1 MENSQ
6 KTGGAKDL
14 KQAYRTAYLIAGFLK
29 QTLSEPEKKELDEWI
44 LASDENMIIFE
55 KMTDE
60 KNISQAN
67 EWFQKMNVEDELLK
81 TKIKIN
87 TKTPSRFWK
96 YTVAA
101 AVLAAVIIGIYLYQN
116 SVNNIDK
123 PTIAVEKQD
132 LMPGS
137 NLATLTLDNGKVI
150 ELGNNGAD
158 TTINGHVKVLRKD
171 GQLVYDAGVISTN
184 EIVYHELNVPRKGQ
198 YKVVLPDGSKVWLNS
213 ESSIRYPASFG
224 DKERKVFVTG
234 ESFFEVAKNKDK
246 PFRVVS
252 GDVTIEALGTQFNVN
267 SYSNEPFFSTTL
279 VEGSVLITKGTA
291 ENILKPGQLAKL
303 TKDNFEIAQVN
314 IDSAI
319 AWKNNQFKFKDT
331 PLDAIMRQIERWYD
345 ADVEYKDQVTLHMNA
360 TISRDVPVS
369 KLLKIF
375 EETNQ
380 VHFEIE
386 GKKIKVMK

>member
-1 MENSQ
+1 MENPQ
-6 KTGGAKDL
+6 KTDGAKDL

-29 QTLSEPEKKELDEWI
+29 QTLSETEKVELDEWI

-116 SVNNIDK
+116 SFNNIDK

-158 TTINGHVKVLRKD
+158 TTINGQVKVLRKD
-171 GQLVYDAGVISTN
+171 GQLVYGAGEISTN

-198 YKVVLPDGSKVWLNS
+198 YKVTLPDGSKVWLNS
-213 ESSIRYPASFG
+213 ESSIRYPASF
-224 DKERKVFVTG
+224 DSKERKVFVTG
-234 ESFFEVAKNKDK
+234 ETYFEVAKDKDK
-246 PFRVVS
+246 PF
-252 GDVTIEALGTQFNVN
+252 G
-267 SYSNEPFFSTTL
+267 PFKYLFD
-279 VEGSVLITKGTA
+279 KGR
-291 ENILKPGQLAKL
+291 
-303 TKDNFEIAQVN
+303 
-314 IDSAI
+314 DSA
-319 AWKNNQFKFKDT
+319 AY
-331 PLDAIMRQIERWYD
+331 L
-345 ADVEYKDQVTLHMNA
+345 
-360 TISRDVPVS
+360 
-369 KLLKIF
+369 
-375 EETNQ
+375 
-380 VHFEIE
+380 
-386 GKKIKVMK
+386 